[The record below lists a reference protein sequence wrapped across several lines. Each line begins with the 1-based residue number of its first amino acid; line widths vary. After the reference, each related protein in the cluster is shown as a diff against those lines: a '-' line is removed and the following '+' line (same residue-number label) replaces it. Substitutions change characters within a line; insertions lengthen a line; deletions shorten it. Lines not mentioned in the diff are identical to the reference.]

1 MSQTPTTR
9 IDGDRLWATLLETAR
24 FGGTP
29 AGGVTRLTLTDADRE
44 MRDWLRAAC
53 EAAGCQVIV
62 DDMGNIFGR
71 RPGRNPALPAIGIG
85 SHLDTQ
91 PAGGKFDGILG
102 VLAGLELIRTL
113 NDHGIETGA
122 PIEVIDWTNEEGS
135 RFTPGMMASG
145 VFAGVFDSAFAHG
158 RTDRA
163 GVRFGDELARI
174 GYLGSEPSGSHRLAA
189 HFELHI
195 EQGPILEAE
204 GTTIGV
210 VTGVQASRWFEVT
223 VTGVA
228 CHAGS
233 TPMRLRHDALVGA
246 AKMVGVVN
254 EVASAHGPDAV
265 GTVGVIEPRPGSR
278 NVVPGSVFFTIDLR
292 VPSDATLAAM
302 EAAIRERFARIAAED
317 GLGLAIEQVFDS
329 PAVHFDAGC
338 IDAVRQ
344 AAVTCGYT
352 KREMISGAGH
362 DSAYIARVAPTGMI
376 FVQSVKG
383 LSHNEAEHTDKDD
396 IVAGA
401 NVLLQ
406 AVLDYDRRLAGV

>member
-1 MSQTPTTR
+1 MNQTPTVR
-9 IDGDRLWATLLETAR
+9 IDGDRLWTTLLETAQ
-24 FGGTP
+24 FGATP
-29 AGGVTRLTLTDADRE
+29 GGGVTRLTLSDADRQ

-53 EAAGCQVIV
+53 EAAGCHVTV

-71 RPGRNPALPAIGIG
+71 RAGRNPALPPIGIG

-91 PAGGKFDGILG
+91 PSGGKFDGILG

-113 NDHGIETGA
+113 NDHAIETEA

-145 VFAGVFDSAFAHG
+145 VFAGVVDAAFAHG
-158 RTDRA
+158 RIDRV
-163 GVRFGDELARI
+163 GVRFGDELMRI
-174 GYLGSEPSGSHRLAA
+174 GYLGAEPCGSHRLGA

-204 GTTIGV
+204 GITIGV

-246 AKMVGVVN
+246 AKMVGVVD
-254 EVASAHGPDAV
+254 EVGRAHGPHAV
-265 GTVGVIEPRPGSR
+265 ATVGVIEPRPGSR
-278 NVVPGSVFFTIDLR
+278 NVVPGAVFFTIDLR

-329 PAVHFDAGC
+329 PAVHFNPDC
-338 IDAVRQ
+338 IDAVQR
-344 AAVTCGYT
+344 AADACGYT
-352 KREMISGAGH
+352 SRAMISGAGH
-362 DSAYIARVAPTGMI
+362 DSAYIARVAPSGMI
-376 FVQSVKG
+376 FVTSVNG

-396 IVAGA
+396 IAAGA

-406 AVLDYDRRLAGV
+406 AVLDYDRRLAEK